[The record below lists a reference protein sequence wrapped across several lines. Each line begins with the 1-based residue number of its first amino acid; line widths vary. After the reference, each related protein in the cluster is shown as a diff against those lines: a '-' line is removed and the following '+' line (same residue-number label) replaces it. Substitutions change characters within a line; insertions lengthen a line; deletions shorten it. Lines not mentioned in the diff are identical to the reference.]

1 MGIPFGGV
9 AHDSGIALVTTASR
23 DVDAGGRPFRD
34 RESLAD
40 IGVQRSHEIVV
51 VEQSLKLHLLT
62 PYLAR
67 DVQFDTSV
75 VSVNLPKAKDTF
87 AEILVVVIGKLLSF
101 DKCIAEEFIHDRT
114 NVVCIHFPS
123 RTRKKNILKFDPIEL
138 RKRSNLVPHQFPKL
152 ELHIA

>member
-1 MGIPFGGV
+1 M
-9 AHDSGIALVTTASR
+9 
-23 DVDAGGRPFRD
+23 
-34 RESLAD
+34 
-40 IGVQRSHEIVV
+40 

-87 AEILVVVIGKLLSF
+87 AEILIVVIGKLLSF

-138 RKRSNLVPHQFPKL
+138 RKRSNLVPHHFRKL
-152 ELHIA
+152 DLHIAKLMEWSVTILIHVDVEIRFRFYTVSNAERKVQDQRLHRSISLC